1 MKLPIIIENSKIPSY
16 ISKIFNLNVIAIS
29 FAIWII
35 SAEKLSQ
42 KTKRHELI
50 HYVQQK
56 ELYFLGQWA
65 MYAYYYIKGLIKY
78 KDRRRAYFQNPFEQ
92 EAYEHQNEISYFQ
105 KRKKYAWKQYEV

>member
-56 ELYFLGQWA
+56 ELYFIGQWF

-78 KDRRRAYFQNPFEQ
+78 KDRQKAYFQNPFEQ